1 MLLIRTSMLA
11 GILKMELMKKY
22 IRQEKRIS
30 FCSLQNYEKPVLA
43 HVLYG
48 INFINIILLCLPYH

>member
-1 MLLIRTSMLA
+1 MLA